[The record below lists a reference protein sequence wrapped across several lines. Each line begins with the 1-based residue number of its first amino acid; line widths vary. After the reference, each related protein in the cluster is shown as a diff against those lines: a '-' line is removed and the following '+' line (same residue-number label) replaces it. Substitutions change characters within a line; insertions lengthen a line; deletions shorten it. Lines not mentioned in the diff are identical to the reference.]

1 MKLGEINRATTNL
14 SRTAE
19 KKLPVKVSYAIAK
32 NVELLKKECRDLE
45 QQRVKLCEMYAD
57 KDEEGKPIIE
67 DGKFSFQE
75 GEQQKFQMEYEEL
88 LKEEAAL
95 DFHMVDAVELEK
107 CDLNERYDVPTAEDY
122 MAMDFMLE

>member
-1 MKLGEINRATTNL
+1 MKLGEINKATTNL
-14 SRTAE
+14 SRIAE
-19 KKLPVKVSYAIAK
+19 KKFPVKVSYTIAK
-32 NVELLKKECRDLE
+32 NVELLKKECQDLE
-45 QQRVKLCEMYAD
+45 QQRVRLCEMYAD
-57 KDEEGKPIIE
+57 KDEEGKPITE
-67 DGKFSFQE
+67 DGKFVFQE

-95 DFHMVDAVELEK
+95 DFHTVDARELEK

>member
-1 MKLGEINRATTNL
+1 MKLGEINKATTNL
-14 SRTAE
+14 SRIAE
-19 KKLPVKVSYAIAK
+19 KKFPAKVGYAIAK
-32 NVELLKKECRDLE
+32 NVELLKKEYQDLE

-57 KDEEGKPIIE
+57 KDEEGKPITE
-67 DGKFSFQE
+67 DGKFVFQE

-95 DFHMVDAVELEK
+95 DFHMADAVELEK

-122 MAMDFMLE
+122 MAMDFMLK

>member
-1 MKLGEINRATTNL
+1 MKLGEINEATTKL

-19 KKLPVKVSYAIAK
+19 KKFPVKVSYTIAK
-32 NVELLKKECRDLE
+32 NVELLKKECQDLE
-45 QQRVKLCEMYAD
+45 QQRVRLCEMYAD
-57 KDEEGKPIIE
+57 KDEKGKPIIE

-75 GEQQKFQMEYEEL
+75 GEQQKFQMEYEDL

-95 DFHMVDAVELEK
+95 DFHMVDAGELEK

-122 MAMDFMLE
+122 MAMDFMLK